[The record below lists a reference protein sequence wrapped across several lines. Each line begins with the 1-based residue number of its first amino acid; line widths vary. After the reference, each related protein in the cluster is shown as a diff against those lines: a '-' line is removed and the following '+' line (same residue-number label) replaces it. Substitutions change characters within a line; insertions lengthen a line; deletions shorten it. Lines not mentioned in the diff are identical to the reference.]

1 MNYLQPYE
9 NTMELTFVAFPEF
22 SVLFFKYV
30 F

>member
-1 MNYLQPYE
+1 MSYFKPYE

-22 SVLFFKYV
+22 LVLFFKYV